1 MNNEKIIYLRK
12 KCLVHCNMSRNINK
26 MSGPRTVVQE
36 LMWPSD
42 KKVWRPLPK
51 SSRGVTRGGK
61 GGTIPRAPNHYGGA
75 KSLREAPNHCGRR
88 QMTAGSPKSP
98 NNVTNTFLQYSTF
111 ASGRPQVRTWERP
124 TCFLPRAPSNL
135 VTPLKASHTF
145 ETFSQSLHHP
155 FRVTVFAN
163 ASFSSCGTWW

>member
-1 MNNEKIIYLRK
+1 
-12 KCLVHCNMSRNINK
+12 MSRNINK

-75 KSLREAPNHCGRR
+75 KSLREAPNDCGV
-88 QMTAGSPKSP
+88 AEKS
-98 NNVTNTFLQYSTF
+98 Q
-111 ASGRPQVRTWERP
+111 
-124 TCFLPRAPSNL
+124 
-135 VTPLKASHTF
+135 
-145 ETFSQSLHHP
+145 
-155 FRVTVFAN
+155 
-163 ASFSSCGTWW
+163 